1 MAENWRRVGVVVGPR
16 VFRGKR
22 LRRGR
27 RPRSDIS
34 TRRTDAPQRSPTAP
48 PSSPTLGRHC
58 CKQPWNTST
67 PPKVKTPTP
76 DRDPQGK
83 KKKKTEDRGINDH
96 VRKYSTNLRRIPP
109 AGGEG
114 NSFPDLHLRRSLC
127 PPPLVTRACF
137 AQLFVFSSSRSSQNY
152 KTIWVCHTHLCCM
165 AFCRER
171 REKTKT
177 PSAVF
182 GSLGGCASFVRAR
195 LLQYKAGE
203 LRGGES
209 SVCSRG
215 QHRSQRRKIIPH
227 SQ

>member
-1 MAENWRRVGVVVGPR
+1 MT
-16 VFRGKR
+16 R
-22 LRRGR
+22 LRRVFNDG
-27 RPRSDIS
+27 
-34 TRRTDAPQRSPTAP
+34 SP
-48 PSSPTLGRHC
+48 
-58 CKQPWNTST
+58 
-67 PPKVKTPTP
+67 
-76 DRDPQGK
+76 
-83 KKKKTEDRGINDH
+83 
-96 VRKYSTNLRRIPP
+96 PP
-109 AGGEG
+109 ARGKG
-114 NSFPDLHLRRSLC
+114 NSLPDLHLRRSLC
-127 PPPLVTRACF
+127 PPPLPPWVC
-137 AQLFVFSSSRSSQNY
+137 FVFDFVFIFALVAKLQNY
-152 KTIWVCHTHLCCM
+152 QWVCHIHPCCM

-171 REKTKT
+171 REKAKT